1 MTHVLWRTI
10 VLFVIFIGTAGC
22 GKTTLVKSFGEWLEE
37 HGLQVSYVNLDPG
50 VEQLPYKAT
59 FDVRDIV
66 RTSDLMRSMGLGP
79 NGAMILAAQLM
90 EERISD
96 VVRGIMR
103 KDSDYVL
110 IDTPGQMELFVFRSL
125 GPSLTS
131 AIKNVGRAVAVYIVD
146 AETVYDASEYLVI
159 KLLSLIIE
167 LRLDIPTVTV
177 VNKGD
182 LVDLSKLVVRA
193 DEIKDRLSLKRDLL
207 SDLALELVDLVF
219 KYERA
224 SRLVVISA
232 LKKTGLDRLHDLI
245 LEAFCVCGDL
255 T

>member
-1 MTHVLWRTI
+1 MVFI
-10 VLFVIFIGTAGC
+10 IFIGTAGC
-22 GKTTLVKSFGEWLEE
+22 GKTTLVKSFGEWLEGL
-37 HGLQVSYVNLDPG
+37 GLQVSYVNLDPG
-50 VEQLPYKAT
+50 VEHLPYDAT
-59 FDVRDIV
+59 FDVRDVV
-66 RTSDLMRSMGLGP
+66 RTSDLMRMMGLGP
-79 NGAMILAAQLM
+79 NGAMILAAQFM

-96 VVRGIMR
+96 IVKGMMK
-103 KDSDYVL
+103 KDSDYIL
-110 IDTPGQMELFVFRSL
+110 IDTPGQMELFVFRGL
-125 GPSLTS
+125 GPSLTR
-131 AIKNVGRAVAVYIVD
+131 AIRNVGRAVAVYMVD
-146 AETVYDASEYLVI
+146 AETIHDASEYLVI

-167 LRLDIPTVTV
+167 LRLDIPVVTV

-182 LVDLSKLVVRA
+182 LVDLSKLVVRI
-193 DEIKDRLSLKRDLL
+193 DEIKKRLNLKRDLL

-232 LKKTGLDRLHDLI
+232 LKKMGLDRLHDLV

>member
-1 MTHVLWRTI
+1 MKRVIWGTI
-10 VLFVIFIGTAGC
+10 EVFVTFIGTAGC
-22 GKTTLVKSFGEWLEE
+22 GKTTLVKSFGEWLENL
-37 HGLQVSYVNLDPG
+37 GLQVSYVNLDPG
-50 VEQLPYKAT
+50 VEQLPYRAT
-59 FDVRDIV
+59 FDVRGIV
-66 RTSDLMRSMGLGP
+66 RTSDLMKEMGLGP
-79 NGAMILAAQLM
+79 NGAMILAAKLM
-90 EERISD
+90 EERIND
-96 VVRGIMR
+96 IVKGMTMNN
-103 KDSDYVL
+103 SDYVL

-125 GPSLTS
+125 GPSLTR
-131 AIKNVGRAVAVYIVD
+131 AVKNIGRAVAVYIVD
-146 AETVYDASEYLVI
+146 AETVHDASEYLVI

-182 LVDLSKLVVRA
+182 LVDSSKLMVRA
-193 DEIKDRLSLKRDLL
+193 DDVREKLSLRKDLL
-207 SDLALELVDLVF
+207 SDLASELVDLVF

-224 SRLVVISA
+224 SRLVAISA